1 MEISSAR
8 CVHARRQR
16 ADVHLC
22 PAGTGQH
29 QGDEFE
35 RCQLASPRTAAAPY
49 FYPPMLKQ
57 GLYHKLQQKLS
68 PQQIQL
74 MKLLQ
79 VPTAELEQRVKQ
91 EIEENPALEEG
102 EDHAEEDAPTEEQA
116 ISESAD
122 DGQEENERDEF
133 DLSDYFQDDDTPDYK
148 LSVKN
153 SGPDEEERETPLAG
167 GTTFQD
173 AMMSQLSL
181 RRIDERTTALAE
193 HLIGNLDED
202 GYLRRDLDAIVNDLA
217 FTQNIQCEV
226 EELAKALK
234 ELQSLDPAGV
244 AARDLRE
251 CLLIQV
257 KRMPHSLDQRIAE
270 AILDKH
276 FEAFSKKH
284 YDRILDRLEI
294 DEEALKGAIELIVRL
309 NPRPGNTMRDTN
321 KPSQEI
327 IPDFMVMA
335 IDGELE
341 LSLNGR
347 NAPELRVSRQYR
359 DMIKEYGR
367 NKKDKDQRE
376 ALQFIK
382 QKLDSAK
389 WFIDAI
395 KQRQNTLLVT
405 MEAIM
410 EHQREF
416 FLTGDETKLKPMIL
430 KDIAERVGLD
440 ISTISRVANSKYVQ
454 TNYGT
459 LLLKFFFSESLTND
473 QGEEVST
480 REVKK
485 ILKDAI
491 EAEEKRKPLTDDE
504 LTALLKEKGYNI
516 ARRTVAKYR
525 EQLNIPVARLRKEL

>member
-1 MEISSAR
+1 
-8 CVHARRQR
+8 
-16 ADVHLC
+16 
-22 PAGTGQH
+22 
-29 QGDEFE
+29 
-35 RCQLASPRTAAAPY
+35 
-49 FYPPMLKQ
+49 MLKQ
-57 GLYHKLQQKLS
+57 GLFQKLQQKLS

-79 VPTAELEQRVKQ
+79 VPTVELEQRIKQ
-91 EIEENPALEEG
+91 EIEDNPALEEG
-102 EDHAEEDAPTEEQA
+102 EDHEEEEAPTEEQA
-116 ISESAD
+116 IEEQNQDAD
-122 DGQEENERDEF
+122 GNDENERDDF

-153 SGPDEEERETPLAG
+153 SGPDEEERVMPLAG

-173 AMMSQLSL
+173 SLKAQLGL
-181 RRIDERTTALAE
+181 RACDDRTELLAE

-202 GYLRRDLDAIVNDLA
+202 GYLRRDVDAIVNDLA
-217 FTQNIQCEV
+217 FTQNVICTR
-226 EELAKALK
+226 EELLKALK
-234 ELQSLDPAGV
+234 EVQSLDPAGV
-244 AARDLRE
+244 GARDLRE
-251 CLLIQV
+251 CLLLQV
-257 KRMPHSLDQRIAE
+257 DRMPHSLEQRVGRE
-270 AILDKH
+270 ILDKN

-284 YDRILDRLEI
+284 YERILDRLEI
-294 DEEALKGAIELIVRL
+294 DEDALKGAIDLIVHL
-309 NPRPGNTMRDTN
+309 NPKPGNTMRDTD

-335 IDGELE
+335 SDGQLE

-359 DMIKEYGR
+359 DMIKEYQR

-416 FLTGDETKLKPMIL
+416 FLSGDETKMKPMIL
-430 KDIAERVGLD
+430 KDIAERVKLD

-454 TNYGT
+454 TNHGT
-459 LLLKFFFSESLTND
+459 FLLKFFFSESLSTD
-473 QGEEVST
+473 SGEEVST

-504 LTALLKEKGYNI
+504 LTALLKSKGYNI

-525 EQLNIPVARLRKEL
+525 EQLNISVARLRKEL